1 MGECLYYNEKLDE
14 LRSDPPGGNWNHK
27 EEFEILYP
35 DYKKVPLDFVKP
47 IKEKSKEIKLAE
59 LDADYKETFNS
70 LAYAMSI
77 AQLNADT
84 TKIDSLRSTYNSKRQ
99 SYAQERSAIKNG

>member
-1 MGECLYYNEKLDE
+1 MWHNTKTNQLQSEPPYRGWLHPEE
-14 LRSDPPGGNWNHK
+14 LP
-27 EEFEILYP
+27 ILYP
-35 DYKKVPLDFVKP
+35 EWTQVDDTFIPP
-47 IKEKSKEIKLAE
+47 TIPSSKEEKLAE
-59 LDADYKETFNS
+59 LDADYKEIFNS

>member
-1 MGECLYYNEKLDE
+1 MWYNKKENVLQTEPPYRGWLHKDE
-14 LRSDPPGGNWNHK
+14 VP
-27 EEFEILYP
+27 ILYP
-35 DYKKVPLDFVKP
+35 EWKEVGNDFKLP
-47 IKEKSKEIKLAE
+47 IKAKTESEKLAE
-59 LDADYKETFNS
+59 LDAGYKETFNS

-84 TKIDSLRSTYNSKRQ
+84 AKVDILRSTYNSKRQ